1 MSKEDLIKAKATVL
15 ECLPNANFKVQLEPP
30 SELIVI
36 GREEGTTDSNNS
48 KMSCSELIIYSR
60 ALTDQE
66 FQEVHNN
73 VNGYYNLG

>member
-36 GREEGTTDSNNS
+36 GSISGKIRKNNI
-48 KMSCSELIIYSR
+48 KIM
-60 ALTDQE
+60 
-66 FQEVHNN
+66 
-73 VNGYYNLG
+73 LGDTVDIEMTPYDLNRGRIVYRYK

>member
-36 GREEGTTDSNNS
+36 GSISGKIRKNNI
-48 KMSCSELIIYSR
+48 KIM
-60 ALTDQE
+60 
-66 FQEVHNN
+66 
-73 VNGYYNLG
+73 LGDTVDIEITPYDLNRGRIVYRYK